1 MLKIRDYRS
10 CDVEALV
17 PRFKE
22 LGYPSDKKTLERRL
36 ANLLKNNYLLKV
48 ASLDE
53 TVVGFIGFS
62 KLYFFERD
70 GFYYRILA
78 LVVSESYRN
87 RGIAS
92 CLMDSVKEQAS
103 LEGASALALNSGMT
117 VERQKAHVFYQ
128 NYGFKRASYG
138 FVLELNK

>member
-17 PRFKE
+17 PLFKE

-53 TVVGFIGFS
+53 TVVGFVGFS
-62 KLYFFERD
+62 KIVFLRARWLLLSYSCS
-70 GFYYRILA
+70 
-78 LVVSESYRN
+78 VVSESYRN